1 MATWLFGTPT
11 RPRYSETAA
20 SYHATIVGLRKIRL
34 VAAASIVA
42 FALVAA
48 MVPAAAASTED
59 PAGTARPAAEDPP
72 PVEAGEEPAA
82 HPTPQLQPPPKE
94 PPPDDEDPGSD
105 ETIEPAPT
113 DSLSTEPPPGDTIGT
128 EGDGEPGPPTGGGK
142 DAALDDAVPPTDS
155 PPGEIPAAEPPRAVV
170 EGVVPETPAIA
181 DVESDAAAPEP
192 EARAPSAPKPA
203 DRPRS
208 NGPASSASTARSQ
221 AADQPAADAEP
232 SMDALARSRRPDPS
246 PDTGFDRAAA
256 AGAGIMAGLA
266 VTGRAHAAIA
276 VAVEFGRAGGGWA
289 GALVFNMWLRRQL
302 RERRMSQRQL
312 AALSGVDHSTI
323 SRLLSED
330 RRPSLATATK
340 LVAAFG
346 QVRGEEAEPAAA
358 DYFLRMPEETVFPAR
373 RVELALRA
381 DEALDEEQIRQLM
394 SMYLNARRRHLAVQ
408 ERPATMGRLRP
419 TGPPGATS
427 VRRR

>member
-1 MATWLFGTPT
+1 M
-11 RPRYSETAA
+11 
-20 SYHATIVGLRKIRL
+20 IRL
-34 VAAASIVA
+34 LATASI
-42 FALVAA
+42 FACVLAA
-48 MVPAAAASTED
+48 GMAPAAAASTED
-59 PAGTARPAAEDPP
+59 APGTALPAAEDPL

-82 HPTPQLQPPPKE
+82 HPTPQDEPPPKK
-94 PPPDDEDPGSD
+94 PPPDDEDPGSE
-105 ETIEPAPT
+105 ETIEPEPT
-113 DSLSTEPPPGDTIGT
+113 DSLSTEPPPGDTTGT
-128 EGDGEPGPPTGGGK
+128 ASDGEPGPPSDGVEDATSD
-142 DAALDDAVPPTDS
+142 DAAPPADAPPADAPPADS
-155 PPGEIPAAEPPRAVV
+155 PPGEVPAAEPPRVVV
-170 EGVVPETPAIA
+170 EGI
-181 DVESDAAAPEP
+181 APEP
-192 EARAPSAPKPA
+192 PGVALVASDVAATGPAVNAPSAPKPA
-203 DRPRS
+203 ERPRS
-208 NGPASSASTARSQ
+208 AGPSPSAPQ
-221 AADQPAADAEP
+221 AADPPAADADP
-232 SMDALARSRRPDPS
+232 GTDALARTRRPDPS
-246 PDTGFDRAAA
+246 PDTRFDRAAA
-256 AGAGIMAGLA
+256 AGAGLMAGLA
-266 VTGRAHAAIA
+266 VTGRAHATIA

-289 GALVFNMWLRRQL
+289 GALVFNLWLRRQL

-346 QVRGEEAEPAAA
+346 HVRGDEAEPAAA
-358 DYFLRMPEETVFPAR
+358 DYFQRMPEETVFPAR

-419 TGPPGATS
+419 TGPPEPAS